1 MKKILLAIVL
11 ASCAIIAQAQSSVT
25 IYGILDAGYMGTNYT
40 GTGTSATTKQT
51 TSTIG
56 QSAEQTSRLGFNG
69 SEDLGG
75 GTSAIFTIETGLN
88 PNNSTVSTFNNRQ
101 TFVGIKQNGIGAFTI
116 GTQYTP
122 LYVAVTQ
129 TDPGQVNNMIGD
141 AIYTANLQTTAVNSG
156 TAPYENTSSS
166 SGTVDS
172 LTVRTSNTAMFTSD
186 KFYGIGGQIM
196 FTQNNQNVTQTASTT
211 GGNSNYSGYGIGL
224 NYTLDKLYVTGAF
237 QALKSEVPGTLTS
250 PAPALWTSASGGTN
264 TQDNQ
269 TYAAATYDF
278 GVLKAYAQWIN
289 RKATDTLD
297 ASYYAKRS
305 AQQVGVRGFWTPKV
319 ESWAS
324 VGNGRVTTYGQGLPS
339 ANFVAFQ
346 LGSNYWLSKRT
357 NLYAIYGQSQTNS
370 TSAIAATAASN
381 YAVGLRHTF

>member
-305 AQQVGVRGFWTPKV
+305 AQQVGVRGFWTTKV

>member
-11 ASCAIIAQAQSSVT
+11 ASCVIIAQAQSSVT

-56 QSAEQTSRLGFNG
+56 QSAEQTSRLGFRG

-122 LYVAVTQ
+122 LYTAVTQ

-237 QALKSEVPGTLTS
+237 QALKSEVPGTLTN

-305 AQQVGVRGFWTPKV
+305 AQQVGVRGFWTPKI

-324 VGNGRVTTYGQGLPS
+324 VGNGRVTTYGQGVPS

-357 NLYAIYGQSQTNS
+357 NLYAIYGQSQTKS
-370 TSAIAATAASN
+370 TTAIPATAASN

>member
-56 QSAEQTSRLGFNG
+56 QSAEQTSRLGFKG